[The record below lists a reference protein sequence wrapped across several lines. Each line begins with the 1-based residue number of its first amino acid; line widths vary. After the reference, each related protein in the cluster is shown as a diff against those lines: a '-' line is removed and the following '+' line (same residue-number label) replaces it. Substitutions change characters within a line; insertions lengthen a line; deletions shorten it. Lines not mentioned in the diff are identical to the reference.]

1 MGLIRSRVGHVRA
14 RPTRKR
20 CEVGGLVG
28 YLGVRRGS
36 SGRTEPAE
44 YAMLTSIRIQNFKS
58 VEKSELHLAELT
70 LLIGAN
76 ASGKSN
82 VLEAIQLLSWIA
94 GNGRFESIQSAMKD
108 RQLRI
113 RGSARN
119 LTRMRNERD
128 LVFHLGCVIEDVDQ
142 LGRLELDMGI
152 EQTARGIRIVTESLR
167 APQAYTALPL
177 YKVVEPAGEHSNQIT
192 VEYNNFARGKN
203 KPQIFCA
210 DQQAVFVQLVSP
222 ARFGATH
229 TDSQRLIPA
238 ATSAV
243 QKWLVGI
250 LFLDPNPAVM
260 RGYSYRSELR
270 MQGDGA
276 NVSAV
281 LHDLCEIQGRKSEV
295 LDFVRSLPEQDIRDI
310 QFSTTARDE
319 VLLELTET
327 FGNVEHGCEAGLL
340 SDGTLRV
347 LAVAATLL
355 SVDEGSLVVI
365 EEIDNGVHPNRA
377 AMLLRAIRDVAARRK
392 LHVLLTSHNPALLDA
407 LPASSLP
414 DVTVCYRGDAGESRL
429 VRLQDV
435 DRYASIVAEGP
446 LGSLVTQGVIDRYV
460 KAPAVDEAAAR
471 KRALDLI
478 ESLMPGPEEP

>member
-1 MGLIRSRVGHVRA
+1 L
-14 RPTRKR
+14 
-20 CEVGGLVG
+20 
-28 YLGVRRGS
+28 
-36 SGRTEPAE
+36 
-44 YAMLTSIRIQNFKS
+44 
-58 VEKSELHLAELT
+58 
-70 LLIGAN
+70 
-76 ASGKSN
+76 
-82 VLEAIQLLSWIA
+82 
-94 GNGRFESIQSAMKD
+94 
-108 RQLRI
+108 
-113 RGSARN
+113 
-119 LTRMRNERD
+119 
-128 LVFHLGCVIEDVDQ
+128 
-142 LGRLELDMGI
+142 
-152 EQTARGIRIVTESLR
+152 
-167 APQAYTALPL
+167 YTALPL
-177 YKVVEPAGEHSNQIT
+177 YQVVEPAGEHSNQIT
-192 VEYNNFARGKN
+192 VQYNNFARGRN

-222 ARFGATH
+222 ARFAATH
-229 TDSQRLIPA
+229 TDAQRLIPA
-238 ATSAV
+238 ATTAV
-243 QKWLVGI
+243 QRWLAAI

-281 LHDLCEIQGRKSEV
+281 LHDLCETQNRKSEV
-295 LDFVRSLPEQDIRDI
+295 LDFIRSLPEQDIRDVR
-310 QFSTTARDE
+310 FSRTSRDE

-327 FGNVEHGCEAGLL
+327 FGNIEQSCEAGLL

-347 LAVAATLL
+347 LAVAAALL
-355 SVDEGSLVVI
+355 SVEEGSLVVI

-377 AMLLRAIRDVAARRK
+377 TMLLRAIRDVAARRK

-414 DVTVCYRGDAGESRL
+414 DVTVCYRGESGDSKL

-446 LGSLVTQGVIDRYV
+446 LGALVTQGVIDHYV
-460 KAPAVDEAAAR
+460 KAPPLDELSAR